1 MSEKI
6 SWKKIDDGETE
17 ISVDGVLI
25 GKVVSVLEN
34 GKYLWTIRPD
44 FFLLARDGGKH
55 YTQKRF
61 EFMSE
66 AVDLLVKLWKFVAKR
81 DKKNNN
87 KKDSDDEDNE
97 TYFIKF

>member
-25 GKVVSVLEN
+25 GKVVSILES
-34 GKYLWTIRPD
+34 GKFLWAIQPD
-44 FFLLARDGGKH
+44 FFLLARDSH
-55 YTQKRF
+55 YAQKRF
-61 EFMSE
+61 DNISE
-66 AVDLLVKLWKFVAKR
+66 AVDLLVKLWKFLSKR

-87 KKDSDDEDNE
+87 KKDSDDENNE